1 MKVSAALLCLLL
13 LAATCSSQALAQTET
28 KPAPATCCLS
38 FVRKRI
44 PPQRLVSYQKT
55 SKACVKEAVIFRTR
69 RDLEVCADPTQK
81 WVQDSMRV
89 LDGDVTP

>member
-13 LAATCSSQALAQTET
+13 LAAACSSQALAQTET
-28 KPAPATCCLS
+28 KPALTACCFS

-44 PPQRLVSYQKT
+44 PLQRLVSYQKT

-69 RDLEVCADPTQK
+69 RDQEVCADPMQK
-81 WVQDSMRV
+81 WVQDTMRV
-89 LDGDVTP
+89 LDGNVTT